1 MIPENEYA
9 PYYKQYILPIEK
21 NGKSL
26 LDNLYDTQKEFENT
40 LRYVPKEKG
49 DYAYA
54 EGKWTLKELVQHV
67 IDTERVF
74 CYRALSFAR
83 GDNTTLPG
91 FDENF
96 FVDNSG
102 ANKREYYDLLDEMDA
117 LRISTIHLFES
128 FSDDMLLK
136 IGEASGNK
144 MSVRALGFL
153 FSGHQMH
160 HLNIVKERYL

>member
-1 MIPENEYA
+1 MIPENEYS
-9 PYYKQYILPIEK
+9 PYYKQYIKLIEK

-26 LDNLYDTQKEFENT
+26 LDNLYDIQKEFEDT
-40 LRYVPKEKG
+40 LRYIPKEKG
-49 DYAYA
+49 NYTYA
-54 EGKWTLKELVQHV
+54 EGKWTLKELVQHI

-83 GDNTTLPG
+83 GGNTILPG

-96 FVDNSG
+96 YVDNSG
-102 ANKREYYDLLDEMDA
+102 VHQREYYDMLDEMDA

-128 FSDDMLLK
+128 FSEEVLLR
-136 IGEASGNK
+136 IGVASGNK

-160 HLNIVKERYL
+160 HLNIINERYL